1 MSAVLEIDTR
11 LTSSAAVLKE
21 LTAVMDIKEFSIA
34 EKSIDEIVAMLY
46 RQFEIL

>member
-1 MSAVLEIDTR
+1 M
-11 LTSSAAVLKE
+11 KE